1 MFRIIRDSPHGRIR
15 TFDFQT
21 VLFTAVA
28 LIAGVLGALFILE
41 QDSSSVDLSVAVSK
55 R

>member
-1 MFRIIRDSPHGRIR
+1 MIPRMGAFAS
-15 TFDFQT
+15 TFCNA

-41 QDSSSVDLSVAVSK
+41 QDSS
-55 R
+55 RRG